1 MCLALMTC
9 DWTAL
14 DWAAHRH
21 VHVSC
26 SPPCRSAYQRAVV
39 VPTEKLEALWAAY
52 ENFELGGAAKALG
65 RRALD
70 DMRPRYQVRATSFSH
85 VHTFAQLWVRRNAQP
100 PW

>member
-1 MCLALMTC
+1 MCTG
-9 DWTAL
+9 
-14 DWAAHRH
+14 R
-21 VHVSC
+21 

-70 DMRPRYQVRATSFSH
+70 DMRPRYQVQAASLEYGCIYMQVWMEMERTASLLTASHHSQAFSPEDTH
-85 VHTFAQLWVRRNAQP
+85 RSA
-100 PW
+100 